1 MAGDTDP
8 QREPLDGEP
17 PFFYDAEDYLE
28 PVAPPSHAE
37 GAELAPQAE
46 GQAEPHAAPARDSLM
61 AAAAPKAISQNGWA
75 VNPPTLVSF
84 PWITGRVLGGDVYT
98 VLDYVAKRWNATV
111 EKINKS
117 WSWGYD
123 PRPIKGS
130 TQISNHSSGTA
141 VDFNAPK
148 HPLGAVGTFTT
159 KQRAA
164 LRKISDDCGG
174 VVRFG
179 EFYSGRRDGM
189 HAEINAS
196 KARVAALAAKI
207 RAGDM
212 PGLTPPWKPNPKV
225 VTELAKVQ
233 KQFQI
238 TQGAAHGVIQRFHGI
253 GNIQV
258 ALNKRYDAG
267 LVVDGY
273 AGRKTVAAWKA
284 HERKVGGT
292 GRAGTPDAVSLKT
305 LGVKFKA

>member
-1 MAGDTDP
+1 MAGDNP
-8 QREPLDGEP
+8 QREPMDGEP

-28 PVAPPSHAE
+28 PVTPPAHAE
-37 GAELAPQAE
+37 GAELAAQVEA
-46 GQAEPHAAPARDSLM
+46 QAEPHARVM
-61 AAAAPKAISQNGWA
+61 AAAAIRPVSQNGWA
-75 VNPPTLVSF
+75 ANPVGLVDF
-84 PWITGRVLGGDVYT
+84 PWITGRVLGGPVYV

-117 WSWGYD
+117 WSWGFD
-123 PRPIKGS
+123 PRPIRGS
-130 TQISNHSSGTA
+130 TQISNHASGTA

-148 HPLGAVGTFTT
+148 HALGAVGTFTT

-179 EFYSGRRDGM
+179 EFFSGRRDGM
-189 HAEINAS
+189 HVEINAS
-196 KARVAALAAKI
+196 RARVEALAAKI
-207 RAGDM
+207 EAGDM
-212 PGLTPPWKPNPKV
+212 PGLTPPWKPNAKV

-238 TQGAAHGVIQRFHGI
+238 TQGTAHGVIQRFHGI

-258 ALNKRYDAG
+258 ALNKRYNAG

-273 AGRKTVAAWKA
+273 AGRKTVVAWKE
-284 HERKVGGT
+284 HEKKVGGT
-292 GRAGTPDAVSLKT
+292 GRAGTPDAVSLKA
-305 LGVKFKA
+305 LGVKFKG